1 MSAVS
6 IDKIDIAILA
16 QLQEDASP
24 SVAEIAQRVNL
35 SQNACWRRIRR
46 LEEDGVILRRVAL
59 LDPEKLDAGMTVFVS
74 VRTAE
79 HSAAWLDEFA
89 RAVSELPEVVEFYRM
104 AGEIDYL
111 LKVRVADI
119 KAYDRVYKRLIER
132 VRLVDVSAAFA
143 MEEIKNSTAIPLSCL
158 SR

>member
-1 MSAVS
+1 M
-6 IDKIDIAILA
+6 IDKIDTAILA
-16 QLQEDASP
+16 QLQEDAGI
-24 SVAEIAQRVNL
+24 SVADIASRVNL

-46 LEEDGVILRRVAL
+46 LEEEGVILRRVAL
-59 LDPEKLDAGMTVFVS
+59 LDPAKLEAGMTVFVS

-89 RAVSELPEVVEFYRM
+89 RAVSAMPEVVEFYRM

-111 LKVRVADI
+111 LKIRVADI
-119 KAYDRVYKRLIER
+119 KAYDRVYKRLIDR

-143 MEEIKNSTAIPLSCL
+143 MEEIKNSTAIPLPGENG
-158 SR
+158 R